1 MPLSSVPASVI
12 RVLGAP
18 GRWSVAAQTFALQ
31 VLIAV
36 LVVGAGLVGAYGQAQ
51 RAGDQQ
57 AMARALAVAE
67 TMAATP
73 SATRTRT
80 RARSARSSSGTPRG
94 RSPVASSRRT
104 TRARSDLRPASSCP
118 FP

>member
-1 MPLSSVPASVI
+1 MPLSSVPASVT

-57 AMARALAVAE
+57 AMARALPNGRHLHLPDGSH
-67 TMAATP
+67 M
-73 SATRTRT
+73 SMFDDQQRYF
-80 RARSARSSSGTPRG
+80 SGVIDFLRDVDGRG
-94 RSPVASSRRT
+94 
-104 TRARSDLRPASSCP
+104 
-118 FP
+118 